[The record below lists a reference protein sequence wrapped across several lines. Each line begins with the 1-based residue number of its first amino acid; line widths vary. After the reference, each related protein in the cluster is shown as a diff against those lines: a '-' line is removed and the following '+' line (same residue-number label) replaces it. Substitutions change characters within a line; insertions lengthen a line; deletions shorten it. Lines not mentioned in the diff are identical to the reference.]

1 MIHKN
6 PLKVMDLTT
15 IRPNSTVLVLNSS
28 FEPLNITSWRR
39 AIILLI
45 KEKAQILSSRVIR
58 LLDYV
63 RIPFSK
69 ILSYRPSRALI
80 YKRDSNTCQYCG
92 STRHLTIDHVIP
104 KSRGGE
110 DTWEN
115 LAVACSACNTKKG
128 DKFLEQTNMKL
139 KRKPK
144 APYNKMQFIID
155 NSKISEWKEYAF

>member
-1 MIHKN
+1 MFTT
-6 PLKVMDLTT
+6 PKVMDLTT

-28 FEPLNITSWRR
+28 FEPLNITSWKR
-39 AIILLI
+39 AVILLI

-63 RIPFSK
+63 RIPFNK
-69 ILSYRPSRALI
+69 ILSYKPSRALI
-80 YKRDSNTCQYCG
+80 YKRDCNTCQYCG

-115 LAVACSACNTKKG
+115 LAVACSSCNTKKG

-139 KRKPK
+139 RRKPK

-155 NSKISEWKEYAF
+155 NSKISEWKEYGF